1 MNKYQIN
8 IENISQYKIYFINL
22 KNNNIQI
29 QIT

>member
-1 MNKYQIN
+1 MNKYQIT